1 MAERY
6 GCLPSELLDRGDT
19 FDLTVFDVAITYRQY
34 QANKKNNVPSTDMYD
49 QEELKNIFDSVRSKQ
64 QW

>member
-64 QW
+64 Q